1 MRYVFM
7 LVIALLS
14 VIYMFVS
21 VFLIYFQGANSKAS
35 QLQYFGQVGDFF
47 GGMLNP
53 ILAFASFMALLYT
66 IQIQSKQLNVSTKE
80 LEATRIELKASVKA
94 QKDSSDALEGQLT
107 VLRTQRFYDAFSSML
122 LDIERFSFGDV
133 TKVQYAYSVSN
144 ETTKNLGRLGQ
155 NHDVEILMELINAIR
170 LKHKVHKNL
179 DEICADTFLF
189 VENADVPEQDKS
201 HCFRRLQILLP
212 EETVYFLALHF
223 NSIMARESSDG
234 YINNVISIIK
244 KRRLL
249 RGAMFTSTPSDIY
262 IELKET
268 VAFALPISVLG
279 YIYDDLGLIGLEWNV
294 E

>member
-1 MRYVFM
+1 
-7 LVIALLS
+7 
-14 VIYMFVS
+14 MFVS